1 MNVIEGKGVGYKK
14 TSHYRLLEFDSMDE
28 FLTESKKKH
37 DPKGASSKPKDK
49 YGGGFYNSA
58 SYDEAWQLAYDGW
71 TTVRPKVDQTLE
83 GVREKLKDLINP
95 VETRVHD
102 IIGYEPDIDRFVSG
116 EIECMWDS
124 MMIEAPH
131 AGRVFTVLLD
141 NSLSSSQDKDEILK
155 RGAAVIAL
163 IEAFQMFGFELEI
176 WVEHTVSD
184 WGSDFHTTLVRVNRA
199 GDRPDINAIMFPL
212 GNPDWL
218 RRLIFGLE
226 EGEPSQVKSKFGYGN
241 GGGYGCPRQ
250 GAHMT
255 DRVGAS
261 IAISLEAPDGRMVS
275 DPVKWILDQLRAQGV
290 VSDGD

>member
-226 EGEPSQVKSKFGYGN
+226 EGEPSQVKSKFRFNG

-275 DPVKWILDQLRAQGV
+275 DAVAWILDQLRAQGV
-290 VSDGD
+290 VNDGD

>member
-1 MNVIEGKGVGYKK
+1 MNVIEGKGVGFKK

-226 EGEPSQVKSKFGYGN
+226 EGEPDEVKSKFGFN
-241 GGGYGCPRQ
+241 GSGYGCPRQ